1 MLSDGDGEAGIVS
14 DQENNSPAPTN
25 NSFYGCAADT
35 EQREKNGH
43 FLLIFKYFTATMN
56 PI

>member
-14 DQENNSPAPTN
+14 DQEYNSPAPTN
-25 NSFYGCAADT
+25 NSFYGQAADT